1 MYRLLFIY
9 TSLPHTFQAKKKLE
23 VGNFLPDMG
32 GGMSKI
38 FFLLLRFI
46 FNIAIAP
53 SISSNCL

>member
-32 GGMSKI
+32 GGDVKN
-38 FFLLLRFI
+38 LL
-46 FNIAIAP
+46 
-53 SISSNCL
+53 SSVAVYF